1 MRLLGEIF
9 EKIDEE
15 GFSRC
20 TLLLGGAAYL
30 EGVKTVGDF
39 SPEKIVVF
47 FKKYALEI
55 EGQDLFIRKYVDGDL
70 LLNGKVL
77 SLRVLSENGGR
88 YV

>member
-9 EKIDEE
+9 DVVERE

-20 TLLLGGAAYL
+20 TLVLGGEAYL

-39 SPEKIVVF
+39 TPEKIVLF

-55 EGQDLFIRKYVDGDL
+55 EGQELFIRKYVDGDL
-70 LLNGKVL
+70 LLSGKVL
-77 SLRVLSENGGR
+77 SLRVLPDHGGR
-88 YV
+88 L